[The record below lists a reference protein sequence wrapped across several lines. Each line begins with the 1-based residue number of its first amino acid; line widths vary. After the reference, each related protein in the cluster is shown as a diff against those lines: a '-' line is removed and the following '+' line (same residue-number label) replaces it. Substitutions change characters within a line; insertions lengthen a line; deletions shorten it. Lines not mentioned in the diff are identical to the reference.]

1 MAVRWIQMNPQLHFR
16 PIGFLDRDSMNKGRH
31 IHGIEILGGYDML
44 NSIVEQEEVDGIII
58 TENDLDTYATLRE
71 ISSICRSHGCWIRT
85 LKLEFELIE

>member
-1 MAVRWIQMNPQLHFR
+1 
-16 PIGFLDRDSMNKGRH
+16 
-31 IHGIEILGGYDML
+31 ML

-58 TENDLDTYATLRE
+58 TENDLDTYAILRE